1 MVLRASI
8 GSRDSLPLPK
18 VGPWRTQQMASRP
31 QLYGIWHG
39 ESSGS
44 SSFNFCG
51 LMTTMNT
58 KENIYQL
65 GFPWFFSTPCVPVH
79 PLINAQ
85 TACHA
90 NESPNIIVIRTLM
103 SPPCV
108 HPFPFKMFCIALPAL
123 KNRKLTH
130 NFGSLFKP
138 ANTSVCND

>member
-1 MVLRASI
+1 MVLRASM

-18 VGPWRTQQMASRP
+18 VGPWRTQQMASRS

-65 GFPWFFSTPCVPVH
+65 GFP
-79 PLINAQ
+79 
-85 TACHA
+85 
-90 NESPNIIVIRTLM
+90 
-103 SPPCV
+103 
-108 HPFPFKMFCIALPAL
+108 
-123 KNRKLTH
+123 
-130 NFGSLFKP
+130 
-138 ANTSVCND
+138 